1 MTIFYAPL
9 SLTASARYSVII
21 FGMILGYLLLGEV
34 PSYNMIIGAI
44 IISLSGLF
52 VIKRQKELGKIK

>member
-1 MTIFYAPL
+1 MLLKMLWNGRAVFVFTIFYPFE
-9 SLTASARYSVII
+9 I
-21 FGMILGYLLLGEV
+21 FGYLLLGEV